1 VGAAA
6 GTALSA
12 AVDVIIDARFRGP
25 TQSGNGGYSCGVLAA
40 SLGGAVEVTLRAPPP
55 LATPLQLVRD
65 QDGSARLEHGG
76 QVIAEARRIEVE
88 WPAPPAALGP
98 DAVRAAESHYA
109 GHHAHD
115 YPQCFACGP
124 ARAPGDGLRI
134 FSGHVADGVVAARWQ
149 ADASLAD
156 ADGRMPLPVLWAA
169 IDCAGYWGA
178 VDGLA
183 QRPRMLLG
191 RMSAH
196 FDGVVKA
203 GDRCIVLG
211 WRERIDGRKHHAGT
225 ALFDA
230 QGRCLGQSRQTWI
243 ALRGDD

>member
-1 VGAAA
+1 MN
-6 GTALSA
+6 
-12 AVDVIIDARFRGP
+12 VIIDPRFCGP
-25 TQSGNGGYSCGVLAA
+25 SQSGNGGYSCGLLAA
-40 SLGGAVEVTLRAPPP
+40 ALGGAVEVTLRAPPP
-55 LATPLQLVRD
+55 LATPMQLVRVD
-65 QDGSARLEHGG
+65 DDSARLEHGG
-76 QVIAEARRIEVE
+76 QVIAEARRVDAR
-88 WPAPPAALGP
+88 WPAPPPMPALEI
-98 DAVRAAESHYA
+98 ARAAESHYA

-149 ADASLAD
+149 ADASLTD
-156 ADGRMPLPVLWAA
+156 ADGHLPLPVLWAA

-191 RMSAH
+191 RMRAH
-196 FDGVVKA
+196 FDGAIAA
-203 GDRCIVLG
+203 GQTCIVLG

-225 ALFDA
+225 ALYDA
-230 QGRCLGQSRQTWI
+230 AGRCLGQSRQTWI